1 MKFIIFDSSTIISLA
16 MNGLLDKLEKLK
28 KEFDG
33 KFLIT
38 KEVYY
43 EVVERPVTIKR
54 FEFEA
59 VMVKRLVENKTLE
72 FHERIS
78 VKSRDVSNKTKE
90 ILDVANRIFFSNKK
104 EINLIASGEA
114 SCLAL
119 SKILNDKRI
128 ENVVAVDERTT
139 RLLGEKPENLKKI
152 MEGKLHTKL
161 DARKKNYDYFKGMKF
176 IRSSELMYVAYKKG
190 IFEINDKLLL
200 DALLYALKFKGCSI
214 SDEEISEIK
223 GLK

>member
-43 EVVERPVTIKR
+43 EVVELPVTIKR

-72 FHERIS
+72 FPESIS

-128 ENVVAVDERTT
+128 ENVVAVYERTT